1 MELCGFDSEYYGTV
15 SPWCGLFD
23 SQEWKNLEYYFDLD
37 KYYGNGYGNPLGPV
51 QGVGYVNELLSRLTG
66 NITYANM
73 DMTQVNHTLD
83 RCERARRPKQKWPP
97 GGGGELI
104 SSFPPDLLLSAATH

>member
-83 RCERARRPKQKWPP
+83 R
-97 GGGGELI
+97 
-104 SSFPPDLLLSAATH
+104 STH